1 MLILS
6 ELSSQG
12 SVHDSGIIRPN
23 NDLSCLV
30 LLVGS
35 RHAFDLYRIHTN
47 ELEFLETIAMT
58 NKVLSF
64 ATATIDSQDT
74 IIFLDDLF
82 HIGLIIVDKD
92 LSVTIEI
99 ITKLST
105 KGQVQA
111 FEYPPTIVSNKPN
124 NPTFIA
130 FHVFH
135 STIQVLYL
143 RNPVTIDEILSKSNP
158 KKRKHGSFDTW
169 WSIHSVP
176 IGRIIVKQLI
186 SLDAPE
192 NTLAILYKDISSTF
206 YVRYLEVNGA
216 QKSATMSRQFPE
228 FQEEPLLIVPVAI
241 GGHIALT
248 RSAIFYFP
256 ELQIK
261 NLTISKALKGVT
273 TSGKLSQPYFVKSLV
288 GPNSR
293 IDVQDYVSYTVIDKN
308 RILVVSESG
317 NSNMIYIDLEAS
329 STITIIVNEVA
340 MLSLGDV
347 TIPNP
352 NGLLH
357 ITGDLFFQGS
367 RLSRSVL
374 FLVLS
379 DLPHIHIRAFISG
392 SPPELDIS
400 AGPHEIYTSQGGWSG
415 SEIRKYTSNPCV
427 LEVLETAELGFRPAK
442 LRIAGDVIVASDPS
456 GGNKV
461 LTTTDLKPFEGNR
474 EFAEDLLLYVRD
486 HINGDDLEITQKDL
500 DPNSLGDVAESS
512 SQARYVRD
520 MKTVLTYSKAKDIC
534 LSNSDGTITFQRADK
549 FVPSSMDGVKIAD
562 DECLVL
568 VASWSDRFEIWSYK
582 TGGVHLVYEGV
593 LEGDSSITG
602 SAITWDDSNGSI
614 TVILLTANLWL
625 QLNFVRDVSGMLE
638 IDNSLSRDFYGDPV
652 SIRKW
657 KSNVVLFSTTGLAP
671 LKRDI
676 LLNFYV
682 PTSIARKDIED
693 VAMTL
698 DNTLVAIYKSGLIE
712 KLQFGIEPLVM
723 LTNHQSLFSRELFIK
738 VMYLGESDYVIGV
751 LHNKLSDE
759 TITSELHLIE
769 TTAYET
775 IYVFKFDEGIHVLD
789 ICDFDASPI
798 FSESSGV
805 YFVCLTT
812 LEDAPLP
819 VFNVKDQEIV
829 ELAPGAITE
838 ADLPLELKLN
848 SLTLFDEDGPVF
860 LCSGDCALLLELD
873 DDLEWKVVP
882 YGDIHCS
889 TFTLAQAVLFDDIYL
904 VDAING
910 LFQMQ
915 ITDVM
920 SIREP
925 MECRKVRIDGYA
937 ANQMTAIATFS
948 KSGYSYIITGDAS
961 GTIVVIKSK
970 TADPIEKKFIK
981 FNVGDQVNVITR
993 LGKEKLLVT
1002 QICAI
1007 GTLLGGLYVLSET
1020 NDGDGMTT
1028 CSHELQLYGE
1038 IKGLPSLD
1046 FTERSSESILEKE
1059 RIACDSVINGK
1070 ALAGVLKE
1078 LVVHPETMAESHPVL
1093 HANRHLLQ
1101 KIHVET
1107 NTIE

>member
-6 ELSSQG
+6 ELSSQS
-12 SVHDSGIIRPN
+12 SVHDSGVVRPN
-23 NDLSCLV
+23 NELACLA

-35 RHAFDLYRIHTN
+35 RHAFDLYKIHTN
-47 ELEFLETIAMT
+47 ELEFLETIAMA

-64 ATATIDSQDT
+64 ATVTIAGQDI

-82 HIGLIIVDKD
+82 QIGLIIVDKD
-92 LSVTIEI
+92 LSVTIEV

-111 FEYPPTIVSNKPN
+111 FEYPPTIVPNKRN

-135 STIQVLYL
+135 STIQVLHL
-143 RNPVTIDEILSKSNP
+143 RTPLTMDEILSKNNP
-158 KKRKHGSFDTW
+158 KKRKHGNFDTW

-186 SLDAPE
+186 SLDEPE
-192 NTLAILYKDISSTF
+192 NTLAMLYKDISSTF

-216 QKSATMSRQFPE
+216 QKSATMSRQFSE
-228 FQEEPLLIVPVAI
+228 FQEEPRLIIPVAI

-261 NLTISKALKGVT
+261 NLSISKEVKGVT

-293 IDVQDYVSYTVIDKN
+293 VDAQDYVSYTVIDRN

-317 NSNMIYIDLEAS
+317 NSSMIYIDLVAS
-329 STITIIVNEVA
+329 STNTIIVNEVA

-374 FLVLS
+374 FLVLP
-379 DLPHIHIRAFISG
+379 DQPHIHIRAFING
-392 SPPELDIS
+392 SPPVLDIS

-427 LEVLETAELGFRPAK
+427 LEVLETVDLGFKPSK
-442 LRIAGDVIVASDPS
+442 LRIAGDIIMASDPS

-461 LTTTDLKPFEGNR
+461 LTTSDLKPFEGNR
-474 EFAEDLLLYVRD
+474 EFPEDLLLYVKD

-500 DPNSLGDVAESS
+500 DPNRLDAVAESS
-512 SQARYVRD
+512 LQARYVRD
-520 MKTVLTYSKAKDIC
+520 METVLTYSKAKDIC
-534 LSNSDGTITFQRADK
+534 LSNSEGTITFQRADK

-568 VASWSDRFEIWSYK
+568 VASWSDKFEIWSYK
-582 TGGVHLVYEGV
+582 TGGVHRVYEGV
-593 LEGDSSITG
+593 LEGDDSITG
-602 SAITWDDSNGSI
+602 SAITWNEANGSI

-625 QLNFVRDVSGMLE
+625 QLNFVRDVNGTLE
-638 IDNSLSRDFYGDPV
+638 IDNSLSLDFYGDPV

-657 KSNVVLFSTTGLAP
+657 KSSVVLFSKSGLAP

-682 PTSIARKDIED
+682 PTSIACKDIDD

-698 DNTLVAIYKSGLIE
+698 DNTLVVIYKSGLIE
-712 KLQFGIEPLVM
+712 KLQFGIEPLVK
-723 LTNHQSLFSRELFIK
+723 LTSHQSLFSRELFIK
-738 VMYLGESDYVIGV
+738 VLYLDGSDYVIGV

-775 IYVFKFDEGIHVLD
+775 IHVFKLNEGIHVLD
-789 ICDFDASPI
+789 ICEFDVSPI
-798 FSESSGV
+798 LSESSGI
-805 YFVCLTT
+805 YFVCLTA
-812 LEDAPLP
+812 LENAPLP
-819 VFNVKDQEIV
+819 VFNVREKEIV
-829 ELAPGAITE
+829 ELATGALTE
-838 ADLPLELKLN
+838 AHLPLELKLN
-848 SLTLFDEDGPVF
+848 SLTLFDEHGPVF
-860 LCSGDCALLLELD
+860 LCSGGFALLLELD
-873 DDLEWKVVP
+873 DDFEWKVVP
-882 YGDIHCS
+882 YGDVHCS

-904 VDAING
+904 VDAIDG
-910 LFQMQ
+910 LFQME
-915 ITDVM
+915 IADVT
-920 SIREP
+920 SIQEP

-948 KSGYSYIITGDAS
+948 RSGFSYIITGDAS
-961 GTIVVIKSK
+961 GNIVVIKSK
-970 TADPIEKKFIK
+970 TADPIEKKVIK
-981 FNVGDQVNVITR
+981 FNVGDQVNAITR
-993 LGKEKLLVT
+993 LGKEKLSVT

-1007 GTLLGGLYVLSET
+1007 GTLLGGFYVLSES
-1020 NDGDGMTT
+1020 NDGDDMAA
-1028 CSHELQLYGE
+1028 CSQELQLYGE
-1038 IKGLPSLD
+1038 TNGLPSLD
-1046 FTERSSESILEKE
+1046 FTEWSSDCILDTE
-1059 RIACDSVINGK
+1059 RTACDSVINGK
-1070 ALAGVLKE
+1070 ALTGVLKA
-1078 LVVHPETMAESHPVL
+1078 LVVHPETMATSYPVL
-1093 HANRHLLQ
+1093 HAKRHILQ
-1101 KIHVET
+1101 TIHVET